1 MSASDA
7 VEMLEFIFIIGASGV
22 GKTTLAAGL
31 YKRLGGVYIEQNTVP
46 EFTIPDH
53 VPDVGVY
60 EERVCWGCVL
70 RQAEYFQ
77 GLGMH
82 DIVILDF
89 DDLRVRE
96 LPLIFKGHRFII
108 IRMVS
113 GDGEQ
118 LRSQIIHRRDNE
130 GGLFAPNG
138 SVVINEKIMRRPLL
152 PNEVM
157 LDVAA
162 KTPEQ
167 VLDEA
172 ESLIGGFE
180 PRLEYDYEL
189 DDINNYVSWV
199 HSRDL
204 GWELMTY

>member
-1 MSASDA
+1 MNVSDGA
-7 VEMLEFIFIIGASGV
+7 ESMEFIFIIGASGV
-22 GKTTLAAGL
+22 GKTTLAAEL
-31 YKRLGGVYIEQNTVP
+31 YKRLGGVYIEQNGVP
-46 EFTIPDH
+46 EFTIPES
-53 VPDVGVY
+53 VADVGIY
-60 EERVCWGCVL
+60 EEQVCWGSVL

-89 DDLRVRE
+89 DDLRARE
-96 LPLIFKGHRFII
+96 LPLIFKGHSFII

-118 LRSQIIHRRDNE
+118 IRAQVIHRRDNE

-138 SVVINEKIMRRPLL
+138 SVVINEKIMSRPLL

-157 LDVAA
+157 LDVAD

-172 ESLIGGFE
+172 EELIRAFE
-180 PRLEYDYEL
+180 PKLDYDYEL

-199 HSRDL
+199 HSREL
-204 GWELMTY
+204 GWELMTN